1 MKILVIGASGRVG
14 TDLVKQL
21 LADNHEVIGTTRQDE
36 KLFNDDNYIQ
46 LDLDI
51 TAKKEAI
58 QHQIEQDIDAVYF
71 VAGSG
76 GKDVLEVDLHGA
88 VKTMQAVEDKGI
100 KRYIML
106 STVFSLDTS
115 KWDSPGIADLK
126 EYYICK
132 HYADQWLVNNSSLDY
147 TIVQAGALK
156 ELAATGKI
164 TINDDN
170 AGENSIEDVATTL
183 AAVLDAD
190 NTTKKVLACTTV
202 KPQLM
207 KRLHSYSK
215 FHATI

>member
-1 MKILVIGASGRVG
+1 MKVLVIGASGRVG

-21 LADNHEVIGTTRQDE
+21 LADNHQVIGTTRQEE
-36 KLFNDDNYIQ
+36 KLFSDDNYSQ

-51 TAKKEAI
+51 TAEKDAI
-58 QHQIEQDIDAVYF
+58 QSQIDQDIDAVYF

-76 GKDVLEVDLHGA
+76 GKDILEVDLHGA
-88 VKTMQAVEDKGI
+88 VKTMQAAQDKGI

-115 KWDSPGIADLK
+115 KWDNPGIADLK

-132 HYADQWLVNNSSLDY
+132 HYADQWLVNNSTLDY

-156 ELAATGKI
+156 ERAATGKI
-164 TINDDN
+164 TINDNN

-183 AAVLDAD
+183 AAVL
-190 NTTKKVLACTTV
+190 NTNNTIKKVFSIQNGKTAIDKAIATV
-202 KPQLM
+202 Q
-207 KRLHSYSK
+207 
-215 FHATI
+215 

>member
-1 MKILVIGASGRVG
+1 MMKILVIGASGRVG

-51 TAKKEAI
+51 TAEKEAI
-58 QHQIEQDIDAVYF
+58 QQQIEQDIDAVYF

-115 KWDSPGIADLK
+115 KWDSPDIADLK

-132 HYADQWLVNNSSLDY
+132 HYADHWLVNNSSLDY

-190 NTTKKVLACTTV
+190 NTTKKVFSMHNGETAINEAIA
-202 KPQLM
+202 QL
-207 KRLHSYSK
+207 
-215 FHATI
+215 

>member
-21 LADNHEVIGTTRQDE
+21 LADNHQVIGTTRQKE
-36 KLFNDDNYIQ
+36 KLFDDDNYSQ

-51 TAKKEAI
+51 TAEKEAL
-58 QHQIEQDIDAVYF
+58 QKQIDQDIDAVYF

-115 KWDSPGIADLK
+115 KWDNDGIADLK

-132 HYADQWLVNNSSLDY
+132 HYADQWLINNSSLDY

-156 ELAATGKI
+156 EHEATGKI
-164 TINDDN
+164 TVNDDN
-170 AGENSIEDVATTL
+170 AGENSIADVAATL
-183 AAVLDAD
+183 AAVINA
-190 NTTKKVLACTTV
+190 NSTIKKVFNMHNGETAIDEAIA
-202 KPQLM
+202 QL
-207 KRLHSYSK
+207 S
-215 FHATI
+215 

>member
-14 TDLVKQL
+14 TDLVEQL
-21 LADNHEVIGTTRQDE
+21 LADDHQVIGTTRQDK
-36 KLFNDDNYIQ
+36 KLFDNDNYRQ

-51 TAKKEAI
+51 TAEKDAI
-58 QHQIEQDIDAVYF
+58 AEQIEQDIDAVYF

-106 STVFSLDTS
+106 STVFSLDTN
-115 KWDSPGIADLK
+115 KWNTPGIADLK

-132 HYADQWLVNNSSLDY
+132 HYADQWLVNDSTLDY

-156 ELAATGKI
+156 ERAGTGKI

-170 AGENSIEDVATTL
+170 AGENAIADVAATL
-183 AAVLDAD
+183 TAVLDAN
-190 NTTKKVLACTTV
+190 NTIKKVFS
-202 KPQLM
+202 
-207 KRLHSYSK
+207 LHNGETAINEAI
-215 FHATI
+215 ATL

>member
-36 KLFNDDNYIQ
+36 KLFNDDNYSQ

-51 TAKKEAI
+51 TAEKDAI
-58 QHQIEQDIDAVYF
+58 QKQIEQDIDAVYF

-115 KWDSPGIADLK
+115 KWDNPGIADLK

-132 HYADQWLVNNSSLDY
+132 HYADQWLVNNSNLNY

-156 ELAATGKI
+156 ERAATAKI

-170 AGENSIEDVATTL
+170 AGENSIEDVAKTL
-183 AAVLDAD
+183 AAVLNAD
-190 NTTKKVLACTTV
+190 NTIKKVFSMHNGETAIKEAIEHL
-202 KPQLM
+202 
-207 KRLHSYSK
+207 
-215 FHATI
+215 

>member
-21 LADNHEVIGTTRQDE
+21 LADNHQVIGTTRQEE
-36 KLFNDDNYIQ
+36 KLFNDDNYSQ

-51 TAKKEAI
+51 TANKDAI
-58 QHQIEQDIDAVYF
+58 QKQIEQDIDAVYF

-88 VKTMQAVEDKGI
+88 VKTMQAVQDKGI
-100 KRYIML
+100 NRYIML

-115 KWDSPGIADLK
+115 KWDNPNIADLK

-132 HYADQWLVNNSSLDY
+132 HYADQWLINNSSLNY

-156 ELAATGKI
+156 ERAATGKI
-164 TINDDN
+164 TINDDHS
-170 AGENSIEDVATTL
+170 GENSIEDVATTL
-183 AAVLDAD
+183 VAVLGAS
-190 NTTKKVLACTTV
+190 NTTKKTFSMHNGETAIDQAIAKL
-202 KPQLM
+202 
-207 KRLHSYSK
+207 
-215 FHATI
+215 

>member
-21 LADNHEVIGTTRQDE
+21 LADDHQVIGTTRQEE
-36 KLFNDDNYIQ
+36 KLFNNDNYSQ

-51 TAKKEAI
+51 TAEKEAI
-58 QHQIEQDIDAVYF
+58 QQQIEQDIDAVYF

-156 ELAATGKI
+156 ERAATGKI

-183 AAVLDAD
+183 AAVLNAN
-190 NTTKKVLACTTV
+190 NTTKKVFSMHNGETPIDEAIA
-202 KPQLM
+202 QL
-207 KRLHSYSK
+207 
-215 FHATI
+215 

>member
-21 LADNHEVIGTTRQDE
+21 LADDHQVIGTTRQEE
-36 KLFNDDNYIQ
+36 KLFNNDNYSQ

-51 TAKKEAI
+51 TAEKEAI
-58 QHQIEQDIDAVYF
+58 QQQIEQDIDAVYF

-115 KWDSPGIADLK
+115 KWDTPGIADLK
-126 EYYICK
+126 AYYICK

-156 ELAATGKI
+156 ERAATGKI

-170 AGENSIEDVATTL
+170 AGENSIEDVAATL
-183 AAVLDAD
+183 AAVLNAN
-190 NTTKKVLACTTV
+190 NTTKKVFSMHNGEITIDEAIA
-202 KPQLM
+202 QL
-207 KRLHSYSK
+207 
-215 FHATI
+215 

>member
-126 EYYICK
+126 EYYNCK
-132 HYADQWLVNNSSLDY
+132 HYPDQWFVNNSSLDY

-190 NTTKKVLACTTV
+190 NTTKKVFSMHNGETV
-202 KPQLM
+202 INEAIAQL
-207 KRLHSYSK
+207 
-215 FHATI
+215 

>member
-14 TDLVKQL
+14 TDLVEQL
-21 LADNHEVIGTTRQDE
+21 LADDHQVIGTTRQDK
-36 KLFNDDNYIQ
+36 KLFDNDNYRQ
-46 LDLDI
+46 LALDI
-51 TAKKEAI
+51 TAEKDAI
-58 QHQIEQDIDAVYF
+58 AEQIEQDIDAVYF

-106 STVFSLDTS
+106 STVFSLDTN
-115 KWDSPGIADLK
+115 KWDTPGIADLK

-132 HYADQWLVNNSSLDY
+132 HYADQWLVNDSTLDY

-156 ELAATGKI
+156 ERAGTGKI

-170 AGENSIEDVATTL
+170 AGENAIADVAATL
-183 AAVLDAD
+183 TAVLGAN
-190 NTTKKVLACTTV
+190 NTIKKVFS
-202 KPQLM
+202 
-207 KRLHSYSK
+207 LHNGETAINEAI
-215 FHATI
+215 ATL

>member
-14 TDLVKQL
+14 TDLVEQL
-21 LADNHEVIGTTRQDE
+21 LADDHQVIGTTRQDK
-36 KLFNDDNYIQ
+36 KLFDNDNYRQ

-51 TAKKEAI
+51 TAEKDAI
-58 QHQIEQDIDAVYF
+58 AEQIEQDIDAVYF

-106 STVFSLDTS
+106 STVFSLDTN
-115 KWDSPGIADLK
+115 KWDTPGIADLK

-132 HYADQWLVNNSSLDY
+132 HYADQWLVNDSTLDY

-156 ELAATGKI
+156 ERAGTGKI

-170 AGENSIEDVATTL
+170 AGENAIADVAATL
-183 AAVLDAD
+183 TAVLGAN
-190 NTTKKVLACTTV
+190 NTIKKVFS
-202 KPQLM
+202 
-207 KRLHSYSK
+207 LHNGETAINEAI
-215 FHATI
+215 ATL

>member
-21 LADNHEVIGTTRQDE
+21 LADNHQVIGTTRQEE
-36 KLFNDDNYIQ
+36 KLFTDDNYSQ

-51 TAKKEAI
+51 TAEKDAI
-58 QHQIEQDIDAVYF
+58 QSQIDKDIEAVYF

-88 VKTMQAVEDKGI
+88 VKTMQATEDKGI

-115 KWDSPGIADLK
+115 KWDNPGIADLK

-132 HYADQWLVNNSSLDY
+132 HYADQWLVNSSLDY

-156 ELAATGKI
+156 ERAATGKI
-164 TINDDN
+164 TINDDD

-183 AAVLDAD
+183 AAVLNAD
-190 NTTKKVLACTTV
+190 NTNKKVFSMHNGETAIDAALA
-202 KPQLM
+202 KL
-207 KRLHSYSK
+207 
-215 FHATI
+215 

>member
-14 TDLVKQL
+14 TDLVEQL
-21 LADNHEVIGTTRQDE
+21 LADDHQVIGTTRQDK
-36 KLFNDDNYIQ
+36 KLFDNDNYRQ

-51 TAKKEAI
+51 TAEKDAI
-58 QHQIEQDIDAVYF
+58 AEQIEQDIDAVYF

-106 STVFSLDTS
+106 STVFSLDTN
-115 KWDSPGIADLK
+115 KWDTPGIADLK

-132 HYADQWLVNNSSLDY
+132 HYADQWLVNDSTLDY

-156 ELAATGKI
+156 ERAGTGKI

-170 AGENSIEDVATTL
+170 AGENAIADVAATL
-183 AAVLDAD
+183 TAVLGAN
-190 NTTKKVLACTTV
+190 NTINKVFS
-202 KPQLM
+202 
-207 KRLHSYSK
+207 LHNGETAINEAI
-215 FHATI
+215 ATL

>member
-14 TDLVKQL
+14 TDLVQQL
-21 LADNHEVIGTTRQDE
+21 LADNHQVIGTTRQQE
-36 KLFNDDNYIQ
+36 KLFNDKNYSQ

-51 TAKKEAI
+51 TAEKDDI
-58 QHQIEQDIDAVYF
+58 DSQIDKDIDAVYF

-76 GKDVLEVDLHGA
+76 GKDILEVDLHGA
-88 VKTMQAVEDKGI
+88 VKTMQAIQDAGI

-115 KWDSPGIADLK
+115 KWSNPGIAELK

-156 ELAATGKI
+156 ERAATGKI
-164 TINDDN
+164 TIDDNN

-183 AAVLDAD
+183 ATVLNVN
-190 NTTKKVLACTTV
+190 NTIKKVFSIHNGETAIDEAIAKL
-202 KPQLM
+202 
-207 KRLHSYSK
+207 
-215 FHATI
+215 

>member
-14 TDLVKQL
+14 TDLVNQL
-21 LADNHEVIGTTRQDE
+21 LADNHQVIGTTRQEE
-36 KLFNDDNYIQ
+36 KLFTDDNYSQ

-51 TAKKEAI
+51 TAEKEAI
-58 QHQIEQDIDAVYF
+58 QKQIDQDIDAVYF

-88 VKTMQAVEDKGI
+88 VKTMQAAEEKGI

-115 KWDSPGIADLK
+115 KWDNAGIADLK

-132 HYADQWLVNNSSLDY
+132 HYADQWLINNSSLDY

-156 ELAATGKI
+156 EREATGKV
-164 TINDDN
+164 TVNDDN
-170 AGENSIEDVATTL
+170 AGENSIADVATTL
-183 AAVLDAD
+183 AAVLNAN
-190 NTTKKVLACTTV
+190 NTIKKVFSMHNGETAIDEAIAKL
-202 KPQLM
+202 
-207 KRLHSYSK
+207 
-215 FHATI
+215 

>member
-14 TDLVKQL
+14 SDLVKQL
-21 LADNHEVIGTTRQDE
+21 LADNHQVIGTTRQDK
-36 KLFNDDNYIQ
+36 KLFSEDNYSQ

-51 TAKKEAI
+51 TADKDAI
-58 QHQIEQDIDAVYF
+58 QQQIEQDIDAVYF

-76 GKDVLEVDLHGA
+76 GKDILEVDLHGA

-115 KWDSPGIADLK
+115 KWENPGIVDLK

-132 HYADQWLVNNSSLDY
+132 HYADQWLVKNSSLDY

-156 ELAATGKI
+156 ERAGTGKI

-170 AGENSIEDVATTL
+170 AGENAIEDVATTL
-183 AAVLDAD
+183 AAVLNAK
-190 NTTKKVLACTTV
+190 NTSKKVFSIHNGETAIKEAIEKL
-202 KPQLM
+202 
-207 KRLHSYSK
+207 
-215 FHATI
+215 